1 MSEHSGS
8 RSNHHRSSER
18 RERSRSPREREERDR
33 TERHRSSSHREHKD
47 RDRDRESRRD
57 RDRSRSPRRDKDKDS
72 KRERRSRKRQ
82 DSHSGSEDEDD
93 GGPPQGVDEIGVDD
107 FFIKATELKL
117 WLWEE
122 KGKKLD
128 SLKNEDA
135 RRYFKKF
142 CRAWNRGRLSD
153 NFYSGISPASLP
165 SSISTSH
172 SWGFLSKASQRDLDT
187 AASIRKSID
196 TGSKE
201 RSYESSGPSS
211 NRQIGPSAGGGVRV
225 GPTLPPSSA
234 VEMLQLER
242 DNLDR
247 MREQEKSHKDSLRK
261 KSNRESREEERDNR
275 ATGKDRLVEK
285 RREGNMSRKAFEQ
298 SREGGG
304 MVEVPE
310 EVLMGGSGGGFQE
323 ALKERERAQQRREGW
338 KMGHQEEKKAVISD
352 KLSAFKQKEDETM
365 AQFRA
370 LAAQRFGPQPP
381 Q

>member
-1 MSEHSGS
+1 MTEPSDS
-8 RSNHHRSSER
+8 RSSHHRSS
-18 RERSRSPREREERDR
+18 
-33 TERHRSSSHREHKD
+33 H
-47 RDRDRESRRD
+47 RD
-57 RDRSRSPRRDKDKDS
+57 RDRSRSPRSRDEGRHRSSASHRDRSRSPSRRDRDRDHKRDS
-72 KRERRSRKRQ
+72 KRSRHDSPERRGGGGGRAAS
-82 DSHSGSEDEDD
+82 DSEDDD
-93 GGPPQGVDEIGVDD
+93 AGPPRGVAEIGVDD
-107 FFIKATELKL
+107 FYIKATELKL

-153 NFYSGISPASLP
+153 NYYAGISPASLP

-172 SWGFLSKASQRDLDT
+172 SWSFLSKASQRDLDT

-201 RSYESSGPSS
+201 RSYDARGGGGGGGSAAARPGLGPS
-211 NRQIGPSAGGGVRV
+211 GGDVKV

-242 DNLDR
+242 DRLDR
-247 MREQEKSHKDSLRK
+247 TRDEERSRRDHDRK
-261 KSNRESREEERDNR
+261 KAARESRDDERDNR
-275 ATGKDRLVEK
+275 ATGKDRLIEK

-310 EVLMGGSGGGFQE
+310 EVLMGGGSGSFQD
-323 ALKERERAQQRREGW
+323 AVKERERARQRKEGW
-338 KMGHQEEKKAVISD
+338 KQGQMDEKKAVVSD
-352 KLSAFKQKEDETM
+352 KFSAYKQKEDATM

-370 LAAQRFGPQPP
+370 LAAERFGAP
-381 Q
+381 